1 MNLYA
6 AIRWLSGSECPLSG
20 AYGNPGERFVLIEAS
35 SAHGTGA
42 SVRPSVRACLSFC
55 SGLLRC

>member
-6 AIRWLSGSECPLSG
+6 AIRWLTASECPLSG
-20 AYGNPGERFVLIEAS
+20 AYGKPGERFVLIEAS

-42 SVRPSVRACLSFC
+42 FCWFVTCEGGPSMD
-55 SGLLRC
+55 G

>member
-6 AIRWLSGSECPLSG
+6 AIRWLSASECPLSG
-20 AYGNPGERFVLIEAS
+20 AYGASGERFVLIEAS

-42 SVRPSVRACLSFC
+42 CVHTPHPTINPSTTN
-55 SGLLRC
+55 